1 MAARAA
7 GKKAA
12 PKKKT
17 AEDEKKYLCPYCMK
31 EKKKSEFY
39 VCTDPRVLTGI
50 TSMCKD
56 CVKKIALSWDENRQE
71 FGACTKKSVMEALEY
86 IDRPFL
92 ENLWN
97 SSYAEWA
104 DDKSQ
109 HRRTTIWDCYI
120 KNVSLVNYRG
130 MRWRDGDIFQTYV
143 EDAKQVAALEDGNRD
158 MAQTLINS
166 QEVDNECEKNRKD
179 VIRLLGYDPFEG
191 EKIEDQPLLYSQ
203 LIGYLDSGGDTSDD
217 IMRTSSAITIVR
229 GFSQQAKIDDKI
241 AKAMANSNANTSE
254 LKTLLDAK
262 KNLSATI
269 SQLAEQSCLSL
280 KHNKNASK
288 GENTWTGKIK
298 KLKDIDLREAEVNG
312 FDIGTCRGMQQVL
325 EISDASIL
333 KQLRLDESE
342 WSDMVAEMRVD
353 NQQLRIERD
362 NYKEINRILLQENL
376 DLKDFLEEHG
386 ITIDLNLRDL
396 KSIYSVFA
404 NKDEEIENSDEDSE
418 YDEDLEASN
427 GILEEMSDEVESDGD
442 SDE

>member
-1 MAARAA
+1 MARSA
-7 GKKAA
+7 GKKTT
-12 PKKKT
+12 PKKT
-17 AEDEKKYLCPYCMK
+17 AADDKKYLCPYCMK

-56 CVKKIALSWDENRQE
+56 CVKKIALSWDDNRQE
-71 FGACTKKSVMEALEY
+71 FGVCTKKSVMDALEY

-92 ENLWN
+92 ENLWS

-104 DDKSQ
+104 NQ
-109 HRRTTIWDCYI
+109 EGQLRRTTIWDAYI
-120 KNVSLVNYRG
+120 KNVSMVQYRG
-130 MRWRDGDIFQTYV
+130 MRWRDGDIFNTYV
-143 EDAKQVAALEDGNRD
+143 EDAKQTAALELGNVE
-158 MAQTLINS
+158 AAKTLLDS
-166 QEVDNECEKNRKD
+166 QEVSSECEQNRKD

-203 LIGYLDSGGDTSDD
+203 LIGYLDNGGDSNDD
-217 IMRTSSAITIVR
+217 MMRTSSAITIVR
-229 GFSQQAKIDDKI
+229 GFSQQSKIDDKI
-241 AKAMANSNANTSE
+241 ARAMANTGTNPAE

-262 KNLSATI
+262 KNLRATI

-298 KLKDIDLREAEVNG
+298 KLKDMDLRDAEVNG

-342 WSDMVAEMRVD
+342 WSDMVADQRVIIVEL
-353 NQQLRIERD
+353 QRERD
-362 NYKEINRILLQENL
+362 VYKEVNRILLRENL
-376 DLKDFLEEHG
+376 DLRDTLEENNML
-386 ITIDLNLRDL
+386 DKENLQNL
-396 KSIYSVFA
+396 KELFSPLGEVTTSTEE
-404 NKDEEIENSDEDSE
+404 DEENE
-418 YDEDLEASN
+418 
-427 GILEEMSDEVESDGD
+427 
-442 SDE
+442 

>member
-1 MAARAA
+1 MAARSA
-7 GKKAA
+7 GRKAPA
-12 PKKKT
+12 KKT
-17 AEDEKKYLCPYCMK
+17 TAADEKKYLCPYCLK

-39 VCTDPRVLTGI
+39 VSTDPKVLTGI

-56 CVKKIALSWDENRQE
+56 CVKKIALGWDENRQE
-71 FGACTKKSVMEALEY
+71 FGACTKKTVMDALEY

-97 SSYAEWA
+97 SSYIEWA
-104 DDKSQ
+104 DDTKQ
-109 HRRTTIWDCYI
+109 KRRTTIWDAYI
-120 KNVSLVNYRG
+120 KNVSLKNYNG

-143 EDAKQVAALEDGNRD
+143 EDAKQVAALEGGNKEA
-158 MAQTLINS
+158 AQTLIDS
-166 QEVDNECEKNRKD
+166 QEVSNEFEKNRKD

-191 EKIEDQPLLYSQ
+191 EKLEDQPLLYSQ
-203 LIGYLDSGGDTSDD
+203 MLGYLDNGGDSNDD
-217 IMRTSSAITIVR
+217 MMRTSSAITIVR

-241 AKAMANSNANTSE
+241 AKAMANSNVNASE

-298 KLKDIDLREAEVNG
+298 KLKDIDLRDAEVNG

-333 KQLRLDESE
+333 KQLALDESE
-342 WSDMVAEMRVD
+342 WSDMVAEQRKAIVD
-353 NQQLRIERD
+353 LQTQRD
-362 NYKEINRILLQENL
+362 TYREINRILLRENL
-376 DLKDFLEEHG
+376 DLRDTLEENELL
-386 ITIDLNLRDL
+386 DAENLHDL
-396 KSIYSVFA
+396 KELFSPLSEAVVQ
-404 NKDEEIENSDEDSE
+404 DSE
-418 YDEDLEASN
+418 EPDDDA
-427 GILEEMSDEVESDGD
+427 EE
-442 SDE
+442 